1 MICGGTMFGN
11 CAIGS
16 ACIDTSPA
24 RTVTIAMTMATIGR
38 RTKNAAMAYRPSA
51 GFGCASPRAGPAL
64 DDAAPGALAPDA
76 VDAGAGDPDE
86 VAAPAPSGCTPLR
99 DDATA
104 SGGS

>member
-38 RTKNAAMAYRPSA
+38 RTKNAAMTYRASA
-51 GFGCASPRAGPAL
+51 GLGCGAGL
-64 DDAAPGALAPDA
+64 DAPAPDGA
-76 VDAGAGDPDE
+76 VADGADAGVGDPDE
-86 VAAPAPSGCTPLR
+86 ICPTPAPSGRTPLR